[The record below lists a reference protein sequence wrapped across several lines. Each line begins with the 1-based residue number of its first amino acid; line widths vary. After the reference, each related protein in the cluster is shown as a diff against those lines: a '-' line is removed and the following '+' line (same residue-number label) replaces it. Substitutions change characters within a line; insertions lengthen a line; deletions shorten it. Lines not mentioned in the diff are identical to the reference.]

1 MQAAKNM
8 AGMIKHKVE
17 DVAATAEEKA
27 DMAKA
32 EAAERVE
39 KLKSHDDA
47 SKREATKQKIEKE
60 GVAERTK
67 EKKIEEDNSEHA
79 GVVMHNREDPI
90 GACPTP
96 ADLDMAVDNPSLPAM
111 NSGMNST
118 VIPQTITSN
127 AGPLTGQ
134 HLTRK

>member
-17 DVAATAEEKA
+17 DAAATAEEKA
-27 DMAKA
+27 DIAKA
-32 EAAERVE
+32 EAEEKVE

-47 SKREATKQKIEKE
+47 SKIEATKKKNEKKR
-60 GVAERTK
+60 VAEETK
-67 EKKIEEDNSEHA
+67 EKKIEEHNSEHG
-79 GVVMHNREDPI
+79 GVGMDNKKGPI
-90 GACPTP
+90 GDCPTP

-118 VIPQTITSN
+118 VIPQSITSN

-134 HLTRK
+134 HLIRK